1 MSLSI
6 RQIKQRQPLALQVS
20 KILRGLVLSGE
31 FKPGDR
37 LNETV
42 IATKLGVS
50 RSPIREALK
59 VLETEDLVVNRGQ
72 KGTFVKD
79 LSEKEVRDIY
89 SVLCL
94 ISEASIREAVE
105 RFDEKKEKE
114 LRQLMRQQDNIF
126 KSSDARKVFLGARR
140 FHAFIVEASGNDL
153 LKKIYDFVQAQEH
166 RCRFATIA
174 LGGEDLAE
182 ANMEH
187 TAIAE
192 ALLSHDAAKAE
203 ALMKAHLQ
211 KACLRGLKG
220 LQILAKKEPESPD
233 TAAAEKNKIGDRL

>member
-1 MSLSI
+1 MALNI
-6 RQIKQRQPLALQVS
+6 RQIKQHQPLALQVS
-20 KILRGLVLSGE
+20 KILRDQILSGE

-59 VLETEDLVVNRGQ
+59 VLETEDLAVNRGQ

-94 ISEASIREAVE
+94 ISEAAIQEAVKH
-105 RFDEKKEKE
+105 FDEKKEKE
-114 LRQLMRQQDNIF
+114 LRELMRQQEKLF
-126 KSSDARKVFLGARR
+126 KSADARKVFLGARR
-140 FHAFIVEASGNDL
+140 FHAFTVEASGNDL
-153 LKKIYDFVQAQEH
+153 LKKIYNFVQIQEH

-182 ANMEH
+182 ANREH
-187 TAIAE
+187 MAIAE
-192 ALLSHDAAKAE
+192 ALLSRDATKAE
-203 ALMKAHLQ
+203 TLMKAHLQ
-211 KACLRGLKG
+211 KACERGLRGLRIQAERK
-220 LQILAKKEPESPD
+220 QETPDNMATAES
-233 TAAAEKNKIGDRL
+233 I